1 MALVCK
7 RYWRSTPGGGALRI
21 GILGAGAMGSM
32 VGAYLK
38 MGGGEV
44 YFVDPYEAHMKAVR
58 ENGLHMR
65 IQGQEEIV
73 RPDGA
78 TGNAAEVG
86 MCDAVVVLVKGMS
99 TRSSVEDN
107 RPLMGKDTI
116 TVTLQNGYGNVD
128 ILKEL
133 LPHENIG
140 YGVLKSSAT
149 LYAPG
154 RIFGNPR
161 FANSPAG
168 LYMYPLKKDTRLYG
182 RFEELLRVFTAG
194 GFIAKL
200 EENIDAVVWD
210 KLYNNAVFNC
220 PCALLQIA
228 PQDFIS
234 HPMGTELYREIAR
247 EVCEV
252 ATAKGV
258 TMDADYWWEHVGL
271 PSIPKG
277 PIKFR
282 AYTSAIHDVSRK
294 RKTEVDFLNGAI
306 YKEGQKLGIPT
317 PYNETIWRLTKILED
332 TYDLKYVPET

>member
-1 MALVCK
+1 MK
-7 RYWRSTPGGGALRI
+7 I

-38 MGGGEV
+38 RGGGEV

-58 ENGLHMR
+58 ENGLHMK
-65 IQGQEEIV
+65 IQGREEIV
-73 RPDGA
+73 RIDGA

-86 MCDAVVVLVKGMS
+86 ICDAVIVLVKGMT
-99 TRSSVEDN
+99 TRSSVEDS
-107 RPLMGKDTI
+107 RALMGKDTI
-116 TVTLQNGYGNVD
+116 TVTLQNGIGNVD
-128 ILKEL
+128 ILREQ
-133 LPHENIG
+133 LPDENIG
-140 YGVLKSSAT
+140 YGILKSSAT

-161 FANSPAG
+161 FTNSPAG
-168 LYMYPLKKDTRLYG
+168 LYLYPLKKDTRLFVK
-182 RFEELLRVFTAG
+182 FEELLAVLAAG
-194 GFIAKL
+194 GFIVKL
-200 EENIDAVVWD
+200 EENIDAMVWD

-234 HPMGTELYREIAR
+234 HKMGTELYKEIAR

-252 ATAKGV
+252 ATAKGIP
-258 TMDADYWWEHVGL
+258 MDADFWWEHVGL
-271 PSIPKG
+271 PSIPRG

-282 AYTSAIHDVSRK
+282 AYTSAIHDISRK

-306 YKEGQKLGIPT
+306 YREGQKLGIPT

>member
-1 MALVCK
+1 LKIA
-7 RYWRSTPGGGALRI
+7 
-21 GILGAGAMGSM
+21 ILGAGAMGSM

-38 MGGGEV
+38 RGGGEV

-58 ENGLHMR
+58 ESGLQMR
-65 IQGQEEIV
+65 VQNRTETI

-86 MCDAVVVLVKGMS
+86 TCDAVIVLVKGMS
-99 TRSSVEDN
+99 TRSSVESN
-107 RPLMGKDTI
+107 RQLLGRDTI
-116 TVTLQNGYGNVD
+116 TVTLQNGIGNVD

-133 LPHENIG
+133 LPEETIG
-140 YGVLKSSAT
+140 YGILKASAT

-154 RIFGNPR
+154 KIFGNPR

-168 LYMYPLKKDTRLYG
+168 LYMYPLKRKDTRLFG
-182 RFEELLRVFTAG
+182 KFEELLGVLTDG
-194 GFIAKL
+194 GFIAEL
-200 EENIDAVVWD
+200 HEDIDAMVWE

-234 HPMGTELYREIAR
+234 HKMGTELYKEIAR

-258 TMDADYWWEHVGL
+258 PMDADYWWEHVGL
-271 PSIPKG
+271 PSIPG
-277 PIKFR
+277 LPIKFR

-294 RKTEVDFLNGAI
+294 RPTEVDFLNGAI
-306 YKEGQKLGIPT
+306 YKEGQKLGIPA

>member
-1 MALVCK
+1 LKIA
-7 RYWRSTPGGGALRI
+7 
-21 GILGAGAMGSM
+21 ILGAGAMGSM
-32 VGAYLK
+32 VGAFLK
-38 MGGGEV
+38 KGGGKV

-58 ENGLHMR
+58 QDGLQMR
-65 IQGQEEIV
+65 IAGQTETV

-86 MCDAVVVLVKGMS
+86 LCDAVIVLVKGMS
-99 TRSSVEDN
+99 TRSSVEAN
-107 RPLMGKDTI
+107 RALIGKDTI
-116 TVTLQNGYGNVD
+116 VVTLQNGYGNVD
-128 ILKEL
+128 TLKEL
-133 LPHENIG
+133 LPAESIG
-140 YGVLKSSAT
+140 YGILKSSAT

-154 RIFGNPR
+154 KIFGSPR
-161 FANSPAG
+161 FTNSPAG
-168 LYMYPLKKDTRLYG
+168 VYMYPLKKDTRLFG
-182 RFEELLRVFTAG
+182 KFDELHDVFTAG

-200 EENIDAVVWD
+200 EEKIDAMVWD

-220 PCALLQIA
+220 PCAILQIA

-234 HPMGTELYREIAR
+234 HEMGTELYKEIAR
-247 EVCEV
+247 ELCQV

-258 TMDADYWWEHVGL
+258 PMDADWWWEHVGL
-271 PSIPKG
+271 PSIPKP

-294 RKTEVDFLNGAI
+294 RKTEVDFLNGAV

-317 PYNETIWRLTKILED
+317 PYNETIWRLTRILED